1 MRATIARMI
10 GTLALAL
17 LAQGFTPRQVV
28 APPSDILTG
37 VVALPQPSS
46 TSTVS
51 RAKFEPLRFEPAGR
65 VWSAELRMRVED
77 GAPCTLAL
85 LSASASRWRVFG
97 APEGQPLRDLDAS
110 GAVARQSELAGELFP
125 GHVLVRR
132 ELLNA
137 RAGLWRVR
145 IEADSELDAEAG
157 WAIVAG
163 ERGLGAR
170 AWLSTAMRV
179 RGTAVAILIRSAEE
193 RSMHALSA
201 QCTLHAESAS
211 RNVPMFDDGEHGDDA
226 RGDGVFG
233 AWVPEDLVGEV
244 RACATLFGVNTAGQR
259 VERSVPLAFTMHEP
273 LLVLGE
279 EASATWLDGSR
290 WKLTLPAQPRDAARR
305 VQVSA
310 EVWGRRGSNPVP
322 LCWLARMTEPREGDG
337 AWALELEFDQRWLD
351 VAEAGEL
358 LELRNVRVQD
368 PDTAEVLASAPC
380 MALRAS
386 TVPAAPT
393 SLFTGGAAA
402 LLSSLNTPVGPRPQ
416 WGGERPIQ
424 PGLALVH
431 GYCSTVPPWPAADF
445 SEPKYVFF
453 DPSANR
459 SNDQFAQLIASR
471 LYAAQYSSFGIVGH
485 SQGGCAALH
494 LLTYYES
501 GLDHALGP
509 RRIQSVAT
517 PYQGT
522 PLASLGFFT
531 CGTNSNLTPSGA
543 ATWLAGIP
551 TWARAEVSY
560 WTTSNSGAACNF
572 LSGVLL
578 ADPEDGT
585 VERTRGQLPGANS
598 MGHVVGWCHTT
609 GMSNTANYLDHGRNV
624 QMDAAAAR

>member
-1 MRATIARMI
+1 MI
-10 GTLALAL
+10 GTLALAV

-28 APPSDILTG
+28 AAPSDILTG
-37 VVALPQPSS
+37 VVTLPEPRS

-51 RAKFEPLRFEPAGR
+51 RARFEPLHFEHAGR
-65 VWSAELRMRVED
+65 VWSAELRMRVEE
-77 GAPCTLAL
+77 GAPSTLAL
-85 LSASASRWRVFG
+85 LSASASRWRVLA

-110 GAVARQSELAGELFP
+110 GAVLRQSELAGELFS

-132 ELLNA
+132 ELLKP

-145 IEADSELDAEAG
+145 IEADSEVDADDG

-163 ERGLGAR
+163 ERALGAR
-170 AWLSTAMRV
+170 AWLSTASRV
-179 RGTAVAILIRSAEE
+179 RGAPVAILACSADE
-193 RSMHALSA
+193 RSMQALSA
-201 QCTLHAESAS
+201 QCTLHSEGAARS
-211 RNVPMFDDGEHGDDA
+211 VPMFDDGEHGDDA
-226 RGDGVFG
+226 RDDGVYG
-233 AWVPEDLVGEV
+233 AWIPDELLGEV
-244 RACATLFGVNTAGQR
+244 RACATIFGATMAGQR
-259 VERSVPLAFTMHEP
+259 VERSVPLAFVMHEP
-273 LLVLGE
+273 LLELNG
-279 EASATWLDGSR
+279 EASAIPLDGSR
-290 WKLTLPAQPRDAARR
+290 CAIGIPAHPRDSARR

-310 EVWGRRGSNPVP
+310 EVWGRRGSDTVP
-322 LCWLARMTEPREGDG
+322 LCWLARMMEPRGSED
-337 AWALELEFDQRWLD
+337 AWNLELEFDRRWLD
-351 VAEAGEL
+351 VAGASEL
-358 LELRNVRVQD
+358 VELRNVRVQD
-368 PDTAEVLASAPC
+368 PDTADVLALAPR
-380 MALRAS
+380 MPLRAS
-386 TVPAAPT
+386 VALAVPTTPFA
-393 SLFTGGAAA
+393 GGAAA

-431 GYCSTVPPWPAADF
+431 GYCSTVPPWPTADF
-445 SEPKYVFF
+445 SEPKYVFL
-453 DPSANR
+453 DSSANR
-459 SNDQFAQLIASR
+459 SHDQFAQLIASR
-471 LYAAQYSSFGIVGH
+471 LYAAQYSSFGVVGH

-560 WTTSNSGAACNF
+560 WTTSNSGGACNF
-572 LSGVLL
+572 LSGLL
-578 ADPEDGT
+578 LTDPEDGT

-609 GMSNTANYLDHGRNV
+609 GMSNPANYLDHGRNV